1 MASSVATSTAA
12 MQSMIDL
19 NNQAVVLIQNGY
31 YKMSATILR
40 SALASGQQQQQEEE
54 EKHCNDDE
62 GKEHNDHH
70 NMDGEATTTDN
81 DTDTIRRSRSSRS
94 ETTKRN
100 KTTSQSETTFSD
112 KKKKKKKHTAQGHRG
127 GFHRRHSLLMQKSI
141 ADDTDFVYRRPIHI
155 PSNGQIIVER
165 GNDNNDDD
173 VVSNGSSG
181 SNDSST
187 GNVSHDDT
195 TIISSNDDDD
205 DMLNNGQGLFKQH
218 RLTESD
224 IQCIVLFNLALSFHL
239 AALESSIIYS
249 DTKKQHRMLKKALKI
264 YEMSFNFQVEL
275 GVLTL
280 SETLAVVN
288 NCSTIYKKL
297 GQPDRAECFY
307 QRMLSTIM
315 SVVEA
320 GDPDV
325 KNELKDLDGFLHNIC
340 SSGLILKHIAAPA
353 A

>member
-1 MASSVATSTAA
+1 MASTTA
-12 MQSMIDL
+12 MQCMIDL

-31 YKMSATILR
+31 YKMSATVLR
-40 SALASGQQQQQEEE
+40 SALASGQHQQEQQHSSSDDGEE
-54 EKHCNDDE
+54 Q
-62 GKEHNDHH
+62 NDHH
-70 NMDGEATTTDN
+70 IMDGEATTAN
-81 DTDTIRRSRSSRS
+81 SNDTIRRSSRS
-94 ETTKRN
+94 ETKRN
-100 KTTSQSETTFSD
+100 RSTSQSETVSSD
-112 KKKKKKKHTAQGHRG
+112 NNNNNNNSNHSKKKMHASQGHG
-127 GFHRRHSLLMQKSI
+127 GKKMFHRRHSLLMQQSI

-165 GNDNNDDD
+165 GDDD
-173 VVSNGSSG
+173 NINGDG
-181 SNDSST
+181 
-187 GNVSHDDT
+187 GG
-195 TIISSNDDDD
+195 DDDD
-205 DMLNNGQGLFKQH
+205 DDEVNNGRSSNESQDTAIGSNEDGMLKNGHGFFKH

-224 IQCIVLFNLALSFHL
+224 IECIVLFNLALSFHL

-249 DTKKQHRMLKKALKI
+249 DSKKQHRMLKKALKL

-297 GQPDRAECFY
+297 NQPDRAECFY